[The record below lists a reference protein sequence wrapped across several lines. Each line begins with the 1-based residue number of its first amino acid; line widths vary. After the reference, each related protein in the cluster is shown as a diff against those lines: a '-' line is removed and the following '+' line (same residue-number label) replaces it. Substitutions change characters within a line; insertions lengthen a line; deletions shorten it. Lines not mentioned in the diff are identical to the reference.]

1 MHLIVDLGNSRAKVA
16 VFENAK
22 VLELFEWNY
31 ETFFKSFS
39 ERLIESGNQL
49 MFKGEVLKG
58 GMYVSTLEFGHEIHG
73 LLESLG
79 LKPFTRELKLPF
91 KSEYLTMD
99 TIGLD
104 RLAALAAVSK
114 LKAGENRLVID
125 SGTCVTIDFLNT
137 ENVFKGGWIIPGL
150 KMRFDA
156 MHQLTGNLPLINP
169 EEAKTKIDEANLFGR
184 STFECMSLGGYSA
197 FITEIQCIIDKILS
211 KFNSVEII
219 VTGGDSNHL
228 VGQIKN
234 SIFAF
239 PNLVLEGLDYIYTCN
254 YTGE

>member
-1 MHLIVDLGNSRAKVA
+1 MHLIADLGNSRAKVA
-16 VFENAK
+16 VFENAR
-22 VLELFEWNY
+22 VLELFEWDY
-31 ETFFKSFS
+31 ETFFKAFS
-39 ERLIESGNQL
+39 ERFIKSGNQL
-49 MFKGEVLKG
+49 SFNGEVLEG
-58 GMYVSTLEFGHEIHG
+58 GMYVSTLELDHEIHG
-73 LLESLG
+73 FLKSSG
-79 LKPFTRELKLPF
+79 LKSFSREMKLPF
-91 KSEYLTMD
+91 KSQYLTMD

-114 LKAGENRLVID
+114 LKVGDNKLVID
-125 SGTCVTIDFLNT
+125 AGTCVTIDFLDA

-169 EEAKTKIDEANLFGR
+169 EEAKTKIDKNNLFGR
-184 STFECMSLGGYSA
+184 STVECMSLGGYSA